1 MGKPKW
7 FIDTGTHIEKANH
20 EIHRLQSQGKTVMV
34 LVKEN
39 TLCGLV
45 AVSDTLKPESK
56 SAIEQLHNQNLKVVM
71 LTGDNFQTAQ
81 AIASK
86 VGIDEV
92 FAEVRPEEKSSK
104 IKELQKNGGKIGMV
118 GDGINDAPALAQA
131 DVGLAIGTGTD
142 VAIETADVILSSGSL
157 NGVFRAIKISRATM
171 STIKQ
176 NLFFAFIYN
185 IVLIP
190 VAAGIL
196 APLDVAPLFLK
207 QLHPILAALAMSFSS
222 ISVVSNSL
230 RLYRA
235 NIE

>member
-1 MGKPKW
+1 
-7 FIDTGTHIEKANH
+7 
-20 EIHRLQSQGKTVMV
+20 
-34 LVKEN
+34 
-39 TLCGLV
+39 
-45 AVSDTLKPESK
+45 
-56 SAIEQLHNQNLKVVM
+56 M

-92 FAEVRPEEKSSK
+92 FAEVRPEEKASK
-104 IKELQKNGGKIGMV
+104 IKELQKNGEKIGMV

-142 VAIETADVILSSGSL
+142 VAIEAADVILSSGSL

-230 RLYRA
+230 RLYKA

>member
-1 MGKPKW
+1 
-7 FIDTGTHIEKANH
+7 KA
-20 EIHRLQSQGKTVMV
+20 
-34 LVKEN
+34 
-39 TLCGLV
+39 
-45 AVSDTLKPESK
+45 
-56 SAIEQLHNQNLKVVM
+56 
-71 LTGDNFQTAQ
+71 
-81 AIASK
+81 
-86 VGIDEV
+86 
-92 FAEVRPEEKSSK
+92 SK
-104 IKELQKNGGKIGMV
+104 IKELQKNGEKIGMV

-142 VAIETADVILSSGSL
+142 VAIETADVILSSGNL
-157 NGVFRAIKISRATM
+157 NGVSRAIKISRATM

-196 APLDVAPLFLK
+196 APLDFAPLFLK

-230 RLYRA
+230 RLYKA
-235 NIE
+235 NIQ